1 MTLQTTPPPTHPTH
15 PRNSMSVISPLILT
29 RFWPN
34 FKGRFL
40 GHSRTDSN
48 CYGGICQG
56 NICPGNI
63 CPYQEYL
70 SCYSTHLDE
79 TLNIGSWD
87 HLDQIPT
94 VLLKL
99 TLFPTGV
106 VVRMGPWSRI
116 NLFVCLNVGSWE
128 HLEEIPTVSVTFV
141 QATFVLA
148 TFVHIRNILAAT
160 SPILT
165 KL

>member
-1 MTLQTTPPPTHPTH
+1 MTLHLHPQKTQCLQYFSCYWHDFDQTLKVG
-15 PRNSMSVISPLILT
+15 S
-29 RFWPN
+29 W
-34 FKGRFL
+34 
-40 GHSRTDSN
+40 DSN
-48 CYGGICQG
+48 CYGDICSG

-87 HLDQIPT
+87 HLDRIPT

-116 NLFVCLNVGSWE
+116 NLFVCFLGIFEILSKPQLNLNS
-128 HLEEIPTVSVTFV
+128 T
-141 QATFVLA
+141 
-148 TFVHIRNILAAT
+148 
-160 SPILT
+160 
-165 KL
+165 

>member
-1 MTLQTTPPPTHPTH
+1 MQHLSWRHL
-15 PRNSMSVISPLILT
+15 SISAISQLLLA

-40 GHSRTDSN
+40 GTSRRDSY
-48 CYGGICQG
+48 CYGDICPG
-56 NICPGNI
+56 NICPGDI

-70 SCYSTHLDE
+70 SCYSTNLDE

-116 NLFVCLNVGSWE
+116 NLFVCFFPPIPPPSQVLVSFALTTSFKTSLLSLLYFSVFFLDLN
-128 HLEEIPTVSVTFV
+128 
-141 QATFVLA
+141 
-148 TFVHIRNILAAT
+148 
-160 SPILT
+160 
-165 KL
+165 

>member
-1 MTLQTTPPPTHPTH
+1 MRNIFNIWIKNNRVLTNMHTTTTTTG
-15 PRNSMSVISPLILT
+15 NSISAISQLLLA

-34 FKGRFL
+34 FKGGFL
-40 GHSRTDSN
+40 GTSRRDSY
-48 CYGGICQG
+48 CYGDICPG
-56 NICPGNI
+56 NICPGDI

-87 HLDQIPT
+87 HLDRIPT

-116 NLFVCLNVGSWE
+116 NLFVCFLGIFEILSKPQLNLNS
-128 HLEEIPTVSVTFV
+128 T
-141 QATFVLA
+141 
-148 TFVHIRNILAAT
+148 
-160 SPILT
+160 
-165 KL
+165 

>member
-1 MTLQTTPPPTHPTH
+1 MTLHHHISAAAQPYKRRCSTL
-15 PRNSMSVISPLILT
+15 NSMSAISQLLLA

-40 GHSRTDSN
+40 GTSRRDSY
-48 CYGGICQG
+48 CYGDICPG
-56 NICPGNI
+56 NICPGDI

-87 HLDQIPT
+87 HLDRIPT

-106 VVRMGPWSRI
+106 VVRMAPGQELICLYVFWESLRYCQNPNSTSTQP
-116 NLFVCLNVGSWE
+116 NL
-128 HLEEIPTVSVTFV
+128 T
-141 QATFVLA
+141 
-148 TFVHIRNILAAT
+148 
-160 SPILT
+160 
-165 KL
+165 

>member
-1 MTLQTTPPPTHPTH
+1 MTLHTHHPPPE
-15 PRNSMSVISPLILT
+15 NSMSVISQLLLN
-29 RFWPN
+29 RFGPN
-34 FKGRFL
+34 FKCRFL
-40 GHSRTDSN
+40 GPSLTDANCHSD
-48 CYGGICQG
+48 ICPG
-56 NICPGNI
+56 NICPGDI

-87 HLDQIPT
+87 HLDRIPT

-116 NLFVCLNVGSWE
+116 NLFVCFLGIFEILSKPQLNLNS
-128 HLEEIPTVSVTFV
+128 T
-141 QATFVLA
+141 
-148 TFVHIRNILAAT
+148 
-160 SPILT
+160 
-165 KL
+165 